1 MANEFLLQVADVLEK
16 TASYLDTLENEKT
29 SSVRH
34 EKASAV
40 QAVATRY
47 AEVTGEELSETELSK
62 LASDDTAL
70 ETVRKMLDKTSGA
83 VESMGR
89 PGRGSVESARP
100 EGREQARQAA
110 FDRFA
115 SFLQN

>member
-1 MANEFLLQVADVLEK
+1 MSNEFLLQVADVLEK
-16 TASYLDTLENEKT
+16 TAEYLDTLEGEKVAAAKQT
-29 SSVRH
+29 R
-34 EKASAV
+34 EAAV
-40 QAVATRY
+40 QSVASRY
-47 AEVTGEELSETELSK
+47 AEVTGESLSESELSK

-83 VESMGR
+83 VESLGR
-89 PGRGSVESARP
+89 PGRGTDPARP

-115 SFLQN
+115 AFLQN